1 MEFEFP
7 HSAWRRPEC
16 AFVPTGHVLTRVKT
30 QRHVGCYNTASKCR
44 CFYTVLYGIKCT
56 LRQPPCRMWKRKS
69 GLLFRSLFMTFQR
82 GVFLRL
88 PVSRLSFPRPCFY
101 PWREL
106 REVYKECQGIHIS
119 FLPWC
124 GREGHLGLLN
134 CEIVR

>member
-16 AFVPTGHVLTRVKT
+16 AFDSIKDRVKT
-30 QRHVGCYNTASKCR
+30 PAFGCCIIASYVPL
-44 CFYTVLYGIKCT
+44 CFYPSENVSCWNKCT
-56 LRQPPCRMWKRKS
+56 LRPSPCRMWKRKS

-88 PVSRLSFPRPCFY
+88 LVSRLSFPRPCFY

-124 GREGHLGLLN
+124 GREGHPGLLN